1 MTNAGLREMANLLS
15 KRHGDLTDHGTNVD
29 KEIEIL
35 KKMLSATLAKSLR
48 DGAYHVDTRGGQ
60 GRVDNDTLTRLC
72 LGDER
77 AKEALLF
84 GDEWRNVCLETSSAE
99 THDNNS
105 NAKRSKCSIR
115 VHDDRWNCR
124 DYQNDVTDKSDDYG
138 NSNGVE
144 PPPLFVGNVGT
155 KQRSDVTPRK
165 WERLNPATSQRWVII
180 ITRIA

>member
-1 MTNAGLREMANLLS
+1 MM
-15 KRHGDLTDHGTNVD
+15 DD
-29 KEIEIL
+29 
-35 KKMLSATLAKSLR
+35 
-48 DGAYHVDTRGGQ
+48 AYHVDTRGGQ
-60 GRVDNDTLTRLC
+60 GRVDDDTLTRLC

-84 GDEWRNVCLETSSAE
+84 GDEWRDVCLETSSAE
-99 THDNNS
+99 AHDNNG
-105 NAKRSKCSIR
+105 NAKRSKCCIR

-124 DYQNDVTDKSDDYG
+124 DYQNDVTDKCDSHR

-165 WERLNPATSQRWVII
+165 
-180 ITRIA
+180 